1 MSKVIEIS
9 KKYATLLKKY
19 GVTTAK
25 RKAMFFAQLDH
36 ESGLKPIQED
46 LKRYTVKNLLSVFK
60 KYFTV
65 NDVNDFVGK
74 PEAIANRV
82 YANRMGNG
90 NQNSGDGWKYR
101 GRGFIQLTG
110 KSNYAALSKD
120 TGVDYVSNPDLLLN
134 EADAMISALWFWKK
148 NKLNDFADWGDVE
161 GATRTINGGVNGLVD
176 RKEKYQ
182 KYLKVF

>member
-1 MSKVIEIS
+1 MSKAIELS

-36 ESGLKPIQED
+36 ESGLKPISE
-46 LKRYTVKNLLSVFK
+46 NLNYSADRLLVVFP
-60 KYFTV
+60 KYFTK
-65 NDVNDFVGK
+65 NDVGQFARN
-74 PEAIANRV
+74 PEKIANRV

-110 KSNYAALSKD
+110 KSNYSALSKD
-120 TGVDYVSNPDLLLN
+120 VGVDYVSNPDLLLN
-134 EADAMISALWFWKK
+134 EADAMIAACWFWLK
-148 NKLNDFADWGDVE
+148 NKLNESADWGDVE
-161 GATRTINGGVNGLVD
+161 GATRIINGGVNGLAD
-176 RKEKYQ
+176 REEKYQ

>member
-1 MSKVIEIS
+1 MSKAIELS

-25 RKAMFFAQLDH
+25 RKAMFFAQLEH
-36 ESGLKPIQED
+36 ESGLKPIVE
-46 LKRYTVKNLLSVFK
+46 NLNYSAERLMQIFS
-60 KYFTV
+60 KYFTQ
-65 NDVNDFVGK
+65 NDVAEFARK
-74 PEAIANRV
+74 PEKIANRV

-110 KSNYAALSKD
+110 KNNYKALSD
-120 TGVDYVSNPDLLLN
+120 ATGVDYISNPDLLLN
-134 EADAMISALWFWKK
+134 EPDAMIAACWFWQK

-161 GATRTINGGVNGLVD
+161 GATRVINGGLNGLKD
-176 RKEKYQ
+176 REEKYK
-182 KYLKVF
+182 KYLQVF